1 MTKSEFYK
9 IWYSTRLPGQELRE
23 DGYPNVLFKGK
34 YIISE
39 EQWLEFL
46 ETEIEV
52 DEFARLSPDAAA
64 MLGREY
70 VVPYTQS
77 RVYPDANEQLDGIFK
92 SLLALKTAG
101 ISLGAEGDAYI
112 ASVKAVKDQFPKN

>member
-9 IWYSTRLPGQELRE
+9 IWYSTRLEGQRLLE
-23 DGYPNVLFKGK
+23 DGYPNILFKGK
-34 YIISE
+34 YIITE

-46 ETEIEV
+46 ETEIEL
-52 DEFARLSPDAAA
+52 DEFVRLSPDAAA
-64 MLGREY
+64 MMGVEY

-77 RVYPDANEQLDGIFK
+77 RVYPDPNEQLDGIFK

-101 ISLGAEGDAYI
+101 ISLGAEGNAYVNSI
-112 ASVKAVKDQFPKN
+112 QAIKDQFPKN

>member
-9 IWYSTRLPGQELRE
+9 IWYSTRLPGQCLQE

-34 YIISE
+34 YIITE

-46 ETEIEV
+46 ETEIEL
-52 DEFARLSPDAAA
+52 DEFVRVSPDAAA
-64 MLGREY
+64 MMGVEY
-70 VVPYTQS
+70 VVPYTQA
-77 RVYPDANEQLDGIFK
+77 RVYPDPNEQLDGIFK

-101 ISLGAEGDAYI
+101 ISLGAEGNAYI

>member
-9 IWYSTRLPGQELRE
+9 IWYSTRLPGQCLQE
-23 DGYPNVLFKGK
+23 DGYPNIVFKAK
-34 YIISE
+34 PIVTE

-46 ETEIEV
+46 ETEIEL
-52 DEFARLSPDAAA
+52 DEFVRLSPDAAA
-64 MLGREY
+64 MMGQEY
-70 VVPYTQS
+70 VMPYTRA
-77 RVYPDANEQLDGIFK
+77 RVYPDQTEQLDGIFK

>member
-112 ASVKAVKDQFPKN
+112 ASVKAVKDKFPKN

>member
-9 IWYSTRLPGQELRE
+9 IWYSTRLPGQCLQE
-23 DGYPNVLFKGK
+23 DGYPNVVFKGK
-34 YIISE
+34 YIITE
-39 EQWLEFL
+39 DQWLEFL

-112 ASVKAVKDQFPKN
+112 ASVKAVKDKFPKN